1 MFKGKLVFLSL
12 IAAALLCWQ
21 FMPAGVDNA
30 NSGIV
35 YSCSSTAAGTG
46 CCYLI
51 CPQGDGTRFDDIPE
65 CGAIIS
71 VHAADLTG
79 APIAGIIGNDI
90 WLVGCTGGICLC
102 GGAGS
107 INADSATSAFAAVA
121 GNTTISGDLAAGGC
135 DNGFNVVIQGVLV
148 GCPTTCLPYDIKS
161 PDINCDLIVDII
173 DLAQFA
179 TIYTTQPGGYT
190 TCADFDCS
198 GTIDIVDFA
207 IFGIH
212 YLHAC

>member
-35 YSCSSTAAGTG
+35 YSCSSTAAGAG

-51 CPQGDGTRFDDIPE
+51 CPQGDGRRLDDIPE
-65 CGAIIS
+65 CAAIIS
-71 VHAADLTG
+71 LHAADITG
-79 APIAGIIGNDI
+79 APIPGIIANDI
-90 WLVGCTGGICLC
+90 WLVGCTGGLCLC
-102 GGAGS
+102 GGSGS
-107 INADSATSAFAAVA
+107 INADSATSAFAGVA

-135 DNGFNVVIQGVLV
+135 DSGFNVVIQGVIV
-148 GCPTTCLPYDIKS
+148 GCPPTCLPYTVIS
-161 PDINCDLIVDII
+161 PDINCDLLVDII
-173 DLAQFA
+173 DLAIFSPVYLG
-179 TIYTTQPGGYT
+179 TSPYTY
-190 TCADFDCS
+190 CMDFDCS
-198 GTIDIVDFA
+198 GGIDIVDFA
-207 IFGIH
+207 IFGVH